1 MTKDEFLKAAESK
14 EGAWILGRNLGIER
28 FFENQQTK
36 PKVITQ
42 PIKIYYDKEDLVM
55 ISFDEYGS
63 PAIFAYS
70 ANYVEISDENGE
82 IILNLRRKPEYYD
95 YYVRPD
101 CSPEKYLTRFMRT
114 WKLSEDEYRKYSVS
128 QELKDLS
135 TVLIDPLAK

>member
-1 MTKDEFLKAAESK
+1 MTKDEFLEAAKSEG
-14 EGAWILGRNLGIER
+14 GAWILGRNLGIER
-28 FFENQQTK
+28 FFENQPKK

-42 PIKIYYDKEDLVM
+42 PIKIYYDGEDLVM

-101 CSPEKYLTRFMRT
+101 CSPEEYLTRFMRT
-114 WKLSEDEYRKYSVS
+114 WKLSEDEYRKYAVS